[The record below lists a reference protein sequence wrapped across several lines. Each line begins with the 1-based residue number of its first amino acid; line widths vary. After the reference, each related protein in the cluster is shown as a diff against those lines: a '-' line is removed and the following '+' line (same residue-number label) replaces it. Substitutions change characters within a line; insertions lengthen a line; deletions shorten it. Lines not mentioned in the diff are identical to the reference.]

1 MLLYNSSMHL
11 KVGSKMTTKHDLIL
25 QHIEELPVGDKI
37 SVRQVAKQLA
47 VSEGTAY
54 RAIKEAE
61 GQGLVT
67 TIERVGTVR
76 IEKKQRRDIDRL
88 TYAEVVNI
96 VDGTVVGGRAGLHKT
111 LHKFVIGAMK
121 IEAMIKYIDPG
132 SLVIVGNREAVHMAS
147 LEHGAAV
154 LVTGGFSTTPDV
166 IELADRLEL
175 PIISSAYDTFSV
187 ASLINRAIYDRLI
200 KKDILLVEDLL
211 SPQPPSVIY
220 TNQMVRDY
228 RELVDET
235 GHSRFPVLQEDGKL
249 VGVITAKD
257 VYGQELDESVE
268 RLMTKSPISVNS
280 KTSVASAAHMM
291 VWEGLELLPV
301 VEFKRLVGVISRQDV
316 IKALQYN
323 QKQPQL
329 GDTIED
335 IVLSRFSVEAEDKT
349 IVVAGEVTPQMTTN
363 HGGLSA
369 GAFMTLVSEAAIQAL
384 RKVREANM
392 MLENATLY
400 FLKPVQIEQHLEAKA
415 RVVDFG
421 RKVGKV
427 DVELFRGQELVGK
440 CLVTI
445 QVLER

>member
-1 MLLYNSSMHL
+1 
-11 KVGSKMTTKHDLIL
+11 MTTKHDLIL

-88 TYAEVVNI
+88 TFAEVVNI
-96 VDGTVVGGRAGLHKT
+96 IDGTVVGGRSGLHKT

-121 IEAMIKYIDPG
+121 IEAMVKYIDPG

-211 SPQPPSVIY
+211 GAQPPSVLY
-220 TNQMVRDY
+220 ANQLVRDY
-228 RELVDET
+228 QELVEET
-235 GHSRFPVLQEDGKL
+235 GHSRFPVLQIDGKL

-257 VYGQELDESVE
+257 VYGQGPHEGLE
-268 RLMTKSPISVNS
+268 RLMTKSPISVTS

-301 VEFKRLVGVISRQDV
+301 VEFKRLIGVISRQDV

-335 IVLSRFSVEAEDKT
+335 IVLSRFSVETQDKLT
-349 IVVAGEVTPQMTTN
+349 VVSGEVTPQMTTH

-369 GAFMTLVSEAAIQAL
+369 GAFMTVISEAAIQAL
-384 RKVREANM
+384 RKIRDANM
-392 MLENATLY
+392 MLENATIY
-400 FLKPVQIEQHLEAKA
+400 FLKPVQIEQHIDAKA
-415 RVVDFG
+415 HIVDVG

>member
-1 MLLYNSSMHL
+1 
-11 KVGSKMTTKHDLIL
+11 MTTKHDLIL
-25 QHIEELPVGDKI
+25 KHIEELPVGHKI
-37 SVRQVAKQLA
+37 SVRQVAKQLE

-61 GQGLVT
+61 GQGFVT

-76 IEKKQRRDIDRL
+76 IEKQQKRDIDRL
-88 TYAEVVNI
+88 TFAEVVNI
-96 VDGTVVGGRAGLHKT
+96 VDGTVVGGRGGLHKT
-111 LHKFVIGAMK
+111 LNKFVIGAMK
-121 IEAMIKYIDPG
+121 IEAMLKYIDPG

-154 LVTGGFSTTPDV
+154 LVTGGFTTTTDV

-175 PIISSAYDTFSV
+175 PILSSAYDTFSV

-211 SPQPPSVIY
+211 HSQPPAVMY
-220 TNQMVRDY
+220 THQTVQDY
-228 RELVDET
+228 RELVEGT
-235 GHSRFPVLQEDGKL
+235 QHSRFPVLQVDGKL

-257 VYGQELDESVE
+257 VYGQDHAESVE
-268 RLMTKSPISVNS
+268 RLMTKSPISVTG

-301 VEFKRLVGVISRQDV
+301 VEFKRLIGVISRQDV
-316 IKALQYN
+316 IKALQYT
-323 QKQPQL
+323 QKQPQI

-335 IVLSRFSVEAEDKT
+335 IVLSRFSVESEDKT

-369 GAFMTLVSEAAIQAL
+369 GAFMTLMAEAAIQAL
-384 RKVREANM
+384 RKIRDANM
-392 MLENATLY
+392 MLENATIY
-400 FLKPVQIEQHLEAKA
+400 FLKPVQIEQRIEAHA
-415 RVVDFG
+415 RVIDFG

-427 DVELFRGQELVGK
+427 DVEMFRSQELVGK
-440 CLVTI
+440 CLLTI